1 MSALH
6 DRELADVLVLER
18 RRRKRSRDPLPWPAK
33 AQPSITQHPS
43 FRRVVRAVNP
53 VWSGLSRREL
63 EQHVAGVLAVV
74 DQADKRKEGLV

>member
-1 MSALH
+1 VSAAH
-6 DRELADVLVLER
+6 DRELADVLVLDR

-33 AQPSITQHPS
+33 SQPALTRHPS

-74 DQADKRKEGLV
+74 DAADNRKRGLV